1 MSQEIKNLLK
11 KYGDII
17 KEEVNIKQIDLLPD
31 SLKIT
36 KIYKPIGS
44 QISSKFTK
52 DTGKIIQFSKQGN
65 IQEIE
70 DQKIKVFDDQ
80 KNERILDKD
89 DYEIAYQGLDGNN
102 IAVDGNII
110 ARLDLELT
118 PQLKKEGVAR
128 EISRF
133 LNQMRKDADY
143 NVDAKVTMLYE
154 TQDTILNDIIIEFSD
169 FLKIEAL
176 LKDIIKQNKKPE
188 GDIFALFNNEES
200 TINFGLKK

>member
-11 KYGDII
+11 KYWDII

-36 KIYKPIGS
+36 KIYKPIWS

-52 DTGKIIQFSKQGN
+52 DTGKIIQFSKQWN

-89 DYEIAYQGLDGNN
+89 DYEIAYQWLDWNN

-118 PQLKKEGVAR
+118 PQLKKEWVAR

-188 GDIFALFNNEES
+188 WDIFALFNNEES
-200 TINFGLKK
+200 TINFWLKK

>member
-1 MSQEIKNLLK
+1 MSQEIQNLLK
-11 KYGDII
+11 KYWDII
-17 KEEVNIKQIDLLPD
+17 QEEVNIKQIDILPD

-36 KIYKPIGS
+36 KIYKPIWS
-44 QISSKFTK
+44 QISSKFAK
-52 DTGKIIQFSKQGN
+52 DTGKIIQFSKQWN
-65 IQEIE
+65 IQELE

-89 DYEIAYQGLDGNN
+89 DYEIAYQWLDGNN

-118 PQLKKEGVAR
+118 PQLKKEWIAR

-143 NVDAKVTMLYE
+143 NVDAKVTMMYE
-154 TQDTILNDIIIEFSD
+154 TQDTTLNDIILEFWE
-169 FLKIEAL
+169 FLKVEAL

-188 GDIFALFNNEES
+188 WDIFALFNNEES
-200 TINFGLKK
+200 TINFWLKK